1 MIFAKV
7 MRQII
12 KVEKPVVAASNK
24 REMQFAL
31 RNNNI

>member
-12 KVEKPVVAASNK
+12 KVEKPVVTASNK